1 VYIITEGGPKALDLN
16 FTKVVSDRSGQEIEA
31 CYQCQ
36 KCASGCPIAEY
47 GEMDTNQVLR
57 MIQFG
62 LKDEI
67 LKSKAIW
74 VCVGCETCGARC
86 PNGIRIAAVMDALRE
101 MAIEEGVAPGEK
113 DIYLF
118 HQCFLDSVKS
128 YGRVHE
134 GTMLMKYKLKS
145 GHLMDDVGVGLKMFL
160 KGKLALFPHSVPS
173 KTEVRR
179 IFDWAKKNRAEK

>member
-1 VYIITEGGPKALDLN
+1 MYIITEGGSKALDLN
-16 FTKVVSDRSGQEIEA
+16 FTNEVKKRSGQDIEL
-31 CYQCQ
+31 CFQCQ

-47 GEMDTNQVLR
+47 GEFDTNKVLR

-62 LKDEI
+62 LKSQL

-74 VCVGCETCGARC
+74 ICVGCETCGARC

-101 MAIEEGVAPGEK
+101 MALEEGISPGEK
-113 DIYLF
+113 DIHLF
-118 HQCFLDSVKS
+118 HQCFLDSALS
-128 YGRVHE
+128 HGRVHE

-145 GHLMDDVGVGLKMFL
+145 GHLMDDVGVGLKLFL
-160 KGKLALFPHSVPS
+160 KGKLALFPHSVRS

-179 IFDWAKKNRAEK
+179 IFDWANKK

>member
-1 VYIITEGGPKALDLN
+1 MYIITEGGPKALDLN
-16 FTKVVSDRSGQEIEA
+16 FTSIIKERSGQEIEL

-47 GEMDTNQVLR
+47 GEFDTNQVLR

-62 LKDEI
+62 LKEEL

-86 PNGIRIAAVMDALRE
+86 PNGIRIASVMDALRE

-113 DIYLF
+113 DIHTF
-118 HQCFLDSVKS
+118 HQCFLDSVAS
-128 YGRVHE
+128 LGRVHE
-134 GTMLMKYKLKS
+134 STMLMKYKLKS
-145 GHLMDDVGVGLKMFL
+145 GHLMEDVGVGIKLFL
-160 KGKLALFPHSVPS
+160 KGKLSLFPHSVRS
-173 KTEVRR
+173 KSEVQK
-179 IFDWAKKNRAEK
+179 IFKWARKK

>member
-1 VYIITEGGPKALDLN
+1 
-16 FTKVVSDRSGQEIEA
+16 
-31 CYQCQ
+31 
-36 KCASGCPIAEY
+36 
-47 GEMDTNQVLR
+47 

-62 LKDEI
+62 LKDEL

-86 PNGIRIAAVMDALRE
+86 PNGIRIASVMDALRE

-113 DIYLF
+113 DIKLF
-118 HQCFLDSVKS
+118 HDCFLNSAKS

-134 GTMLMKYKLKS
+134 GTMLMRYKLKS
-145 GHLMDDVGVGLKMFL
+145 GHLMDDVGVGIKMFL

-173 KTEVRR
+173 KVEVKR
-179 IFDWAKKNRAEK
+179 IFDWAKK

>member
-1 VYIITEGGPKALDLN
+1 MYITTENGSKALDLN
-16 FTKVVSDRSGQEIEA
+16 FTNEISQRSGEDIKA

-47 GEMDTNQVLR
+47 GEIDTNQVLR
-57 MIQFG
+57 LIQLG
-62 LKDEI
+62 LKDEL

-86 PNGIRIAAVMDALRE
+86 PNGIRIAAIMDTLRE
-101 MAIEEGVAPGEK
+101 MALEEGITPAEK

-118 HQCFLDSVKS
+118 HQCFLDSAKS
-128 YGRVHE
+128 FGRVHE
-134 GTMLMKYKLKS
+134 ATMLMKYKLKS

-160 KGKLALFPHSVPS
+160 KGKLALFPHSVSS
-173 KTEVRR
+173 KSEVRR
-179 IFDWAKKNRAEK
+179 IFEWTKQKRSGH

>member
-1 VYIITEGGPKALDLN
+1 MYIITDGVSQALDLN
-16 FTKVVSDRSGQEIEA
+16 FTKQIKERSGQEIEA
-31 CYQCQ
+31 CFQCQ

-47 GEMDTNQVLR
+47 GEVDTNQVLR

-62 LKDEI
+62 LKDEL

-86 PNGIRIAAVMDALRE
+86 PNGIRIASVMDALRE
-101 MAIEEGVAPGEK
+101 MAIEEKVVPAEK
-113 DIYLF
+113 DIQLF
-118 HQCFLDSVKS
+118 HQCFLNSAQS
-128 YGRVHE
+128 LGRVHE

-145 GHLMDDVGVGLKMFL
+145 GHLLDDVGVGVKLFF

-173 KTEVRR
+173 KSDVRR
-179 IFDWAKKNRAEK
+179 IFEWAQK